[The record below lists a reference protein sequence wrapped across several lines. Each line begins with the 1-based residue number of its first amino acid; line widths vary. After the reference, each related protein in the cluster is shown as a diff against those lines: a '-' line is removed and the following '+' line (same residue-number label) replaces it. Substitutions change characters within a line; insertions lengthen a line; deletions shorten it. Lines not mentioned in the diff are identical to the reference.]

1 MKNKYLFLLLVTAL
15 SFGQISQVKDIN
27 PGSTNSVANSSSP
40 STFFDY
46 NGILYFRANNGT
58 DGVELWKSDGTSN
71 GTLMVKNIN
80 PVVSTTSNSNPSNFI
95 AFNNQIYFTATTGTT
110 LNGSELWKTDGTELG
125 TVMVKDI
132 NPGTANGNPQ
142 NFTIINPTT
151 MLFTASGIDPSNK
164 DNDGGNELWTTDGTN
179 VSNVVDYT
187 GTLNTIVWI
196 ENLNGTAVLAQTVDQ
211 GRELYTSDGTK
222 ANTKIIKNINPLT
235 ASGVS
240 GTSYIKNGNTIYF
253 QGNDG
258 TTGASLWKTDGT
270 EGGTKAVKDNLGNNV
285 LSPSNFG
292 NSSDNI
298 TYFRSTTTT
307 SGVELWKTDG
317 TPEGTSQVT
326 EINPGAGNS
335 NPTQIQSINGVVYFF
350 ASVNG
355 TNYHFYKYENNL
367 LTKLYDFNA
376 VLATVS
382 TDYVELNGKIYFAA
396 DSDGDTLRELWQTD
410 GTSAGTILVSS
421 LVSGSINPTGVSS
434 LTKVGNKLF
443 FAATGNDGQELF
455 TYTPP
460 TLSVK
465 DQDKL
470 EVVAVYPNPSD
481 GNLFINNSDNE
492 TIQYEVFDIL
502 GKKQAAG
509 KTNDNSLHL
518 NLKTGLYILK
528 LTKNSQTSTTKI
540 IIK

>member
-1 MKNKYLFLLLVTAL
+1 
-15 SFGQISQVKDIN
+15 
-27 PGSTNSVANSSSP
+27 
-40 STFFDY
+40 
-46 NGILYFRANNGT
+46 
-58 DGVELWKSDGTSN
+58 
-71 GTLMVKNIN
+71 MVKNIN

-258 TTGASLWKTDGT
+258 TTGASL
-270 EGGTKAVKDNLGNNV
+270 
-285 LSPSNFG
+285 
-292 NSSDNI
+292 
-298 TYFRSTTTT
+298 
-307 SGVELWKTDG
+307 
-317 TPEGTSQVT
+317 
-326 EINPGAGNS
+326 
-335 NPTQIQSINGVVYFF
+335 
-350 ASVNG
+350 
-355 TNYHFYKYENNL
+355 
-367 LTKLYDFNA
+367 
-376 VLATVS
+376 
-382 TDYVELNGKIYFAA
+382 
-396 DSDGDTLRELWQTD
+396 
-410 GTSAGTILVSS
+410 
-421 LVSGSINPTGVSS
+421 
-434 LTKVGNKLF
+434 
-443 FAATGNDGQELF
+443 
-455 TYTPP
+455 
-460 TLSVK
+460 
-465 DQDKL
+465 
-470 EVVAVYPNPSD
+470 
-481 GNLFINNSDNE
+481 
-492 TIQYEVFDIL
+492 
-502 GKKQAAG
+502 
-509 KTNDNSLHL
+509 
-518 NLKTGLYILK
+518 
-528 LTKNSQTSTTKI
+528 
-540 IIK
+540 